1 MPADG
6 AMSAHPAGWHW
17 GKLDPIVIEAVR
29 TPSGTWVSPEA
40 QQMQRGLEESGTR
53 YAESPAQGPGQAAA
67 GAGEGKGQVITA
79 DGDRPVVEITA
90 TETTATLHYA
100 DGRPPARLRARQIT
114 NVCLCDLDLEALARL
129 RVDVRGV
136 ARETVWH

>member
-40 QQMQRGLEESGTR
+40 QQMQRGLENQAR
-53 YAESPAQGPGQAAA
+53 AMPSPRRKDQA
-67 GAGEGKGQVITA
+67 KQQQ
-79 DGDRPVVEITA
+79 
-90 TETTATLHYA
+90 
-100 DGRPPARLRARQIT
+100 ARAKVRAK
-114 NVCLCDLDLEALARL
+114 
-129 RVDVRGV
+129 
-136 ARETVWH
+136 